1 MRYLT
6 GTLRVLLFLILFLF
20 ALKNHEL
27 ATLKFYFDLEWKA
40 PLVLLL
46 LIFFSLGI
54 AAGVLACLPR
64 MFRQRRESLALTSQ
78 LKLAA
83 ASPKAPVAPR
93 DGPPYPSPYPSPDP
107 APDPSLDAQG
117 STRTIPRG
125 HAGTGA

>member
-6 GTLRVLLFLILFLF
+6 GALRVLLFLILFLF

-46 LIFFSLGI
+46 LIFFAAGI

-64 MFRQRRESLALTSQ
+64 MFRQRRETLALTGQ
-78 LKLAA
+78 LKQAA
-83 ASPKAPVAPR
+83 AQPKAPVAPR
-93 DGPPYPSPYPSPDP
+93 DAPLYPSPDP
-107 APDPSLDAQG
+107 SLAPSLDAPDG
-117 STRTIPRG
+117 GTRTTPRSQ
-125 HAGTGA
+125 TGPGA

>member
-6 GTLRVLLFLILFLF
+6 GALRVLLFLILFLF

-46 LIFFSLGI
+46 LIFFAAGI

-64 MFRQRRESLALTSQ
+64 MFRQRRETLTLISQ
-78 LKLAA
+78 LKQGNAP
-83 ASPKAPVAPR
+83 PKAPAAPR
-93 DGPPYPSPYPSPDP
+93 D
-107 APDPSLDAQG
+107 APLYPSLDSSLAPSLHAQDG
-117 STRTIPRG
+117 GTRTTPRG
-125 HAGTGA
+125 QTGPGA

>member
-6 GTLRVLLFLILFLF
+6 GALRVLLFLILFLF

-46 LIFFSLGI
+46 LIFFAAGI

-64 MFRQRRESLALTSQ
+64 MFRQRRETLALTSQ

-83 ASPKAPVAPR
+83 APPKAPAVPR
-93 DGPPYPSPYPSPDP
+93 DAPLYPSL
-107 APDPSLDAQG
+107 APSLDAKDG
-117 STRTIPRG
+117 NTRTTPR
-125 HAGTGA
+125 AYTAPGA

>member
-6 GTLRVLLFLILFLF
+6 GALRVLLFLILFLF

-46 LIFFSLGI
+46 LIFFAAGI

-64 MFRQRRESLALTSQ
+64 MFRQRRETLALTSQ
-78 LKLAA
+78 LKLAV
-83 ASPKAPVAPR
+83 APPNAPAAPR
-93 DGPPYPSPYPSPDP
+93 DAPLYRSPDRSIGAP
-107 APDPSLDAQG
+107 AD
-117 STRTIPRG
+117 STRTTPRG
-125 HAGTGA
+125 HTAPGA

>member
-6 GTLRVLLFLILFLF
+6 GALRVLLFLILFLF

-46 LIFFSLGI
+46 LIFFAAGI

-64 MFRQRRESLALTSQ
+64 MFRQRRETLALISQ
-78 LKLAA
+78 LKQANA
-83 ASPKAPVAPR
+83 PPKAPAAPR
-93 DGPPYPSPYPSPDP
+93 DALLYPSPDSSL
-107 APDPSLDAQG
+107 APSLHAQDG
-117 STRTIPRG
+117 GTRTTPRG
-125 HAGTGA
+125 HTAPGA

>member
-6 GTLRVLLFLILFLF
+6 GALRVLLFLILFLF

-46 LIFFSLGI
+46 LIFFAAGI

-64 MFRQRRESLALTSQ
+64 MFRQRRETLALTSQ
-78 LKLAA
+78 LKQAA
-83 ASPKAPVAPR
+83 AQPKAPAAPR
-93 DGPPYPSPYPSPDP
+93 DAPLYPSPDQSLAP
-107 APDPSLDAQG
+107 LLDAPDG
-117 STRTIPRG
+117 GTRRTPRG
-125 HAGTGA
+125 QTGPGA